1 MSEALVETPKSDI
14 KELTPEEVT
23 EQLANLQGSEKTAI
37 LLIALGMEA
46 ATKILPLLGDREVE
60 RVSIAIARYRNVPS
74 ALVEA
79 VLVDFHD
86 LTMGRD
92 FVTQGGLE
100 YARQTLREAL
110 GPRRAEEILMR
121 VEAAMEVSAFH
132 LLQTLETTQLTNF
145 LQNEHPQTSALILA
159 HLNAHKAAAIIGQ
172 LPPAHQSD
180 IMYRLATMGKT
191 SPELLSD
198 IEEVIRQQIGSVIGS
213 QLSNTGGIETVVEI
227 LNKTSR
233 NAEKTIMD
241 AIRDRDEELANNIKA
256 LMFVFE
262 DLVHISDRD
271 MQRILVEVEQRDL
284 ILALKGVS
292 EDMKDKMLG
301 NVSERAAAIIQEEL
315 EMMGPARVR
324 DVEEAQRRI
333 LEVVQDLEEQEEI
346 TISRSESDAFL

>member
-1 MSEALVETPKSDI
+1 MEAGAV
-14 KELTPEEVT
+14 KELTPEEVSK
-23 EQLANLQGSEKTAI
+23 ELEKLQGSEKTAI

-92 FVTQGGLE
+92 FVTQGGLDF
-100 YARQTLREAL
+100 ARQTLREAL

-145 LQNEHPQTSALILA
+145 LQGEHPQTSALILA

-172 LPPAHQSD
+172 LPPAQQSD
-180 IMYRLATMGKT
+180 IVYRLATMGKT

-213 QLSNTGGIETVVEI
+213 QLSNTGGIEKVVEI

-233 NAEKTIMD
+233 TAEKTIMD
-241 AIRDRDEELANNIKA
+241 AIRDRDDELANNIKA
-256 LMFVFE
+256 LMFVFD
-262 DLVHISDRD
+262 DLVHVSDRD

-292 EDMKDKMLG
+292 EDMKDKLLG
-301 NVSERAAAIIQEEL
+301 NVSERASAIIKEEL

-333 LEVVQDLEEQEEI
+333 LEVVQTLEEQEEI